1 LVGGAAEDTLQAG
14 RDALARFAWDEAY
27 ETLAEADRAHSLKG
41 EGLELL
47 AEAAWY
53 ASQPETVI
61 DAFERASH
69 TYLQEGDSAAAAMMA
84 FRVAEQHAMR
94 QAMPLAGGWIARAQE
109 LAATDPDCPA
119 QAYLAYIRGA
129 MAHEMRNFDEAV
141 TAFDE
146 AFALAEKLGDRDL
159 QARTLHDKGR
169 TLCWQGRH
177 AEGLA
182 LMDQAMAAAVAGDLG
197 PPAAGYVY
205 CSMIDVCIHFAEY
218 ERATDWTEATAR
230 LCERLSI
237 SGFTGLCRLHRAELL
252 FLHGSLSDAEEQS
265 RRASDEL
272 PHSNFLFGLG
282 PAFYEIGEVRRRIG
296 DLVSA
301 EEAYAKAH
309 EYGWEPEP
317 GMSLLRMAEGK
328 PDAAAAGIRR
338 SLGMAEEPLDRF
350 RFLTAQAD
358 VALATNDLETAR
370 DASAEIDRIAET
382 FEAKAVQAGAA
393 GVRGAVLL
401 AEGDAEEALLELA
414 RAREG
419 WREVGAP
426 FELAAVRMLLGRAHE
441 VVGEKDAAIL
451 ELRTAYAAF
460 EDLGATTSAELVG
473 DLLADLSV
481 SAEVPERVVRA
492 FMFTDIVGSTDLVS
506 VIGDLAWE
514 NLLSWHD
521 QTLRSLFASHGGEV
535 AHHTGDGFFAA
546 FPDAD
551 SALAA
556 AIAVQRA
563 LVEHRK
569 EHGFALS
576 VRIGVHAA
584 EATRRGRDYSGAE
597 IHKAA
602 RVAAAA
608 DAEEILA
615 TEETLDAAV
624 GSFRTSESRAISAKG
639 IPEPV
644 AVATVAWRA

>member
-1 LVGGAAEDTLQAG
+1 MESAAEDTLQVG

-27 ETLAEADRAHSLKG
+27 ETLAEADREHPLNG

-47 AEAAWY
+47 ADAAWY
-53 ASQPETVI
+53 ASRPDTVI

-69 TYLQEGDSAAAAMMA
+69 AYLEEGNAGAAAMMA

-94 QAMPLAGGWIARAQE
+94 QAMPLAGGWIDRAQE
-109 LAATDPDCPA
+109 LAEHDAECPA
-119 QAYLAYIRGA
+119 HAYLAYVRGA
-129 MAHEMRNFDEAV
+129 MAHEIHQYDEAV
-141 TAFDE
+141 AAFDQAL
-146 AFALAEKLGDRDL
+146 AFAEKLGDRNL
-159 QARTLHDKGR
+159 RARTLHDKGR
-169 TLCWQGRH
+169 TLCWQGKH

-182 LMDQAMAAAVAGDLG
+182 LMDQAMASAVAGDLA

-205 CSMIDVCIHFAEY
+205 CSTIDICVHFAEY
-218 ERATDWTEATAR
+218 ERASEWTEATTR

-237 SGFTGLCRLHRAELL
+237 PGFTGLCRLHRAQLL

-272 PHSNFLFGLG
+272 PRTNFLFGLG
-282 PAFYEIGEVRRRIG
+282 PAFFEIGEVRRRIG
-296 DLVSA
+296 DLVGA
-301 EEAYAKAH
+301 EEAYAKAY

-317 GMSLLRMAEGK
+317 GMSLLRLAQGK

-338 SLGMAEEPLDRF
+338 SLATAEEPLDRF
-350 RFLTAQAD
+350 RLLAAQAD
-358 VALATNDLETAR
+358 IALSSADLETAR
-370 DASAEIDRIAET
+370 GASAELDVIAET
-382 FEAKAVQAGAA
+382 FEAKAVQAEASC
-393 GVRGAVLL
+393 VRGAVLL
-401 AEGDAEEALLELA
+401 AEGDMDEALRTLA
-414 RAREG
+414 LAHEG
-419 WREVGAP
+419 WRIVGAP
-426 FELAAVRMLLGRAHE
+426 YELAEVRTLLGRAHAA
-441 VVGEKDAAIL
+441 VGEKDAAVL

-460 EDLGATTSAELVG
+460 EDLGATTVAESVG
-473 DLLADLSV
+473 DLLAELSV

-506 VIGDLAWE
+506 VIGDVAWE

-551 SALAA
+551 SALTA

-563 LVEHRK
+563 LMEHRR

-597 IHKAA
+597 VHKAA

-615 TEETLDAAV
+615 TEKTIGAATARF
-624 GSFRTSESRAISAKG
+624 STSEPRAISAKG

>member
-1 LVGGAAEDTLQAG
+1 MERATEDTLQAG
-14 RDALARFAWDEAY
+14 RDALERFAWDEAY
-27 ETLAEADRAHSLKG
+27 ETLAEADRQHSLNG
-41 EGLELL
+41 DGLALL
-47 AEAAWY
+47 ADAAWC
-53 ASQPETVI
+53 ASQPDVVI

-69 TYLQEGDSAAAAMMA
+69 AYVQEGDSAAAAMMA
-84 FRVAEQHAMR
+84 FRVAEQYVVR
-94 QAMPLAGGWIARAQE
+94 QEMALAGGWIARAHE
-109 LAATDPDCPA
+109 LAASHPDCPA
-119 QAYLAYIRGA
+119 QAYLAYAHGA
-129 MAHEMRNFDEAV
+129 MAQEMRSFDEAV
-141 TAFDE
+141 AAFDQALE
-146 AFALAEKLGDRDL
+146 LAEKLGDRDL
-159 QARTLHDKGR
+159 WARTLHDKGR
-169 TLCWQGRH
+169 TLCWQGKH

-182 LMDQAMAAAVAGDLG
+182 MMDQVMATAVAGDLG

-205 CSMIDVCIHFAEY
+205 CSMIDVCIHFGEY
-218 ERATDWTEATAR
+218 ERATDWTEATTR
-230 LCERLSI
+230 LCERISI
-237 SGFTGLCRLHRAELL
+237 AGFSGVCRLHRAELL
-252 FLHGSLSDAEEQS
+252 FLHGSLSDAEDQS

-272 PHSNFLFGLG
+272 PKSNFLFGLG
-282 PAFYEIGEVRRRIG
+282 VAFYRIGEVRRRVG

-301 EEAYAKAH
+301 EEAYTKAH
-309 EYGWEPEP
+309 EFGFATEP
-317 GMSLLRMAEGK
+317 GMSLLRLAQGK
-328 PDAAAAGIRR
+328 DDAAVSGIRR
-338 SLGMAEEPLDRF
+338 ALSEADEPLDRF
-350 RFLTAQAD
+350 RLLAAEAD
-358 VALATNDLETAR
+358 IALSAGDLETVR
-370 DASAEIDRIAET
+370 HASAELDDIAGS
-382 FEAKAVQAGAA
+382 FEATAVQAEAA
-393 GVRGAVLL
+393 RVRGAMLL
-401 AEGDAEEALLELA
+401 AEGDTEGALRELG

-426 FELAAVRMLLGRAHE
+426 FELAEVRTLIGRAHAAA
-441 VVGEKDAAIL
+441 GEKDAAVL
-451 ELRTAYAAF
+451 ELRTAFATF
-460 EDLGATTSAELVG
+460 EDLGATTSAEPVG
-473 DLLADLSV
+473 DLLAELSV
-481 SAEVPERVVRA
+481 SAEAPERVRRA

-551 SALAA
+551 SALTA

-597 IHKAA
+597 VHKAA

-608 DAEEILA
+608 DTEEILA
-615 TEETLDAAV
+615 TEETLGAAA
-624 GSFRTSESRAISAKG
+624 GSFRTSEPRAISAKG